1 MPAPGSLQG
10 RYLVSCKW
18 STLTPSFS
26 IGSLAIG
33 VANSSVDCCD
43 LSRLFGFLIP
53 GRLPR
58 RSWGYCLPLACFFGE
73 PGGDVFSPA
82 WRGRMRWL

>member
-1 MPAPGSLQG
+1 MECGGKLYHLVKHTDLSFMPALGSLQG

-18 STLTPSFS
+18 STLTPSFG

-33 VANSSVDCCD
+33 APISSVDCCD

-58 RSWGYCLPLACFFGE
+58 RS
-73 PGGDVFSPA
+73 
-82 WRGRMRWL
+82 

>member
-1 MPAPGSLQG
+1 VISGREEVECGGKLYHLVKYTDLSFMPALDSLQCP
-10 RYLVSCKW
+10 YLVSRRW
-18 STLTPSFS
+18 STLTPSFG

-33 VANSSVDCCD
+33 APISSVDCCD

-58 RSWGYCLPLACFFGE
+58 RP
-73 PGGDVFSPA
+73 
-82 WRGRMRWL
+82 